1 MNDKSTERLT
11 SRSSVASL
19 VSTTLRSISIPAIA
33 VDPNVRARNDSGKTP
48 PLSSQR
54 GYSSRAGSAQNDE
67 FFTIY
72 CASRHLDYIVYVDYI
87 IHAIRK
93 HPSMKSFTSQDLQKR
108 TSEVQEA
115 ALVEP
120 IMITHHGRKRHVM
133 MSYSAFED
141 LNRVAEAR
149 VFRLSE
155 LDQTLLEDLANAEMD
170 ARHDPL
176 NTLTE

>member
-1 MNDKSTERLT
+1 
-11 SRSSVASL
+11 
-19 VSTTLRSISIPAIA
+19 
-33 VDPNVRARNDSGKTP
+33 
-48 PLSSQR
+48 
-54 GYSSRAGSAQNDE
+54 
-67 FFTIY
+67 
-72 CASRHLDYIVYVDYI
+72 
-87 IHAIRK
+87 
-93 HPSMKSFTSQDLQKR
+93 MKSYTSQDLQKR

-133 MSYSAFED
+133 MSYSAFEE

-176 NTLTE
+176 NTLME